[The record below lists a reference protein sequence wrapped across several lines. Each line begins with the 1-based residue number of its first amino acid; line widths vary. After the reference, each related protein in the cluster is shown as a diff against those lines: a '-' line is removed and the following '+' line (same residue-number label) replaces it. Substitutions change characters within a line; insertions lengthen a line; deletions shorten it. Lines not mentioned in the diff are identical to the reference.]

1 VSTSTISTPGDA
13 FRVRTDGPEDAP
25 VLVFSNSLGT
35 TLEMWGAQAAQARL
49 LQLGVDATLDLA
61 PRWHEPHPALLKL
74 LAVRLMPA

>member
-35 TLEMWGAQAAQARL
+35 PLEMWGAQAAQAVLPL
-49 LQLGVDATLDLA
+49 LRCGTIAWNKPTGT
-61 PRWHEPHPALLKL
+61 
-74 LAVRLMPA
+74 